1 MMFYR
6 DSVIYFTDYEV
17 CLPIEYEYKCY
28 NYNTKKM
35 SNKFPITKALPVLF
49 GFFIMG
55 LVDLVGIATNYVKQD
70 FALSD
75 TLANMLPMTLFLWFA
90 VLSVPTGMM
99 MNKLGRKRTVVI
111 SMAISLLA
119 MLLPLV
125 SYNFPMILVAFGLL
139 GIGNTIIQVSL
150 NPLLTNVVRGDRLT
164 SSLTLGQFIK
174 AIAAFLGPIIAG
186 VAAGS
191 FGNWKLVF
199 LFFGVVTVVS
209 GLWLALTPIHEKP
222 VSQSASS
229 FTSSFG
235 LLKDKTILMLFLGIV
250 FVVGVDVG
258 LNTTVPKFLME
269 RCGIPLEKAGL
280 GTSLYF
286 VARTLGTFVG
296 AILLV
301 KLSGRKFF
309 IWSMLVAVPTLV
321 AMLLTGNL
329 WGILSMVFILGLTV
343 ANVFSII
350 FSAALKKKPER
361 ANEISG
367 LLIMGV
373 AGGAIIPLIM
383 GVTSDSLGQTG
394 GMAVL
399 LVALAYLLFSAVR
412 MKEE

>member
-1 MMFYR
+1 MKNE
-6 DSVIYFTDYEV
+6 S
-17 CLPIEYEYKCY
+17 
-28 NYNTKKM
+28 
-35 SNKFPITKALPVLF
+35 SITKVLPVLF

-55 LVDLVGIATNYVKQD
+55 LVDLVGIATNYVKRD

-99 MNKLGRKRTVVI
+99 MNKLGRKRTVIV
-111 SMAISLLA
+111 SMVLSLLA

-125 SYNFPMILVAFGLL
+125 TYNFPMILVAFGLL

-174 AIAAFLGPIIAG
+174 AIASFLGPVIAG

-199 LFFGVVTVVS
+199 LFFAVVTVIS
-209 GLWLALTPIHEKP
+209 GLWLLLTPIHEKA
-222 VSQSASS
+222 VNQSSS
-229 FTSSFG
+229 TFAESFG

-258 LNTTVPKFLME
+258 LNTTIPKFLMDH
-269 RCGIPLEKAGL
+269 CNIPLEKAGL

-286 VARTLGTFVG
+286 VARTVGTFAG

-309 IWSMLVAVPTLV
+309 IWSMLAAIP
-321 AMLLTGNL
+321 AMLVMLLIGNL
-329 WGILSMVFILGLTV
+329 WGILSMVFVIGLAV

-373 AGGAIIPLIM
+373 TGGAVIPLIM
-383 GVTSDSLGQTG
+383 GITSDSLGQTG

-399 LVALAYLLFSAVR
+399 LIAMTYLLHSAFKL
-412 MKEE
+412 KEN

>member
-1 MMFYR
+1 M
-6 DSVIYFTDYEV
+6 
-17 CLPIEYEYKCY
+17 K
-28 NYNTKKM
+28 N
-35 SNKFPITKALPVLF
+35 SNSIRKVLPVLF

-90 VLSVPTGMM
+90 ILSVPTGMI

-119 MLLPLV
+119 MILPLV
-125 SYNFPMILVAFGLL
+125 HYNFPMILAAFGLL

-199 LFFGVVTVVS
+199 LIFAVVTVIS
-209 GLWLALTPIHEKP
+209 GLWLILTPIQEEA
-222 VSQSASS
+222 VSQQSS
-229 FTSSFG
+229 TFGKSFG
-235 LLKDKTILMLFLGIV
+235 LLKDRTILMLFLGIV
-250 FVVGVDVG
+250 FVVGIDVG
-258 LNTTVPKFLME
+258 MNTTIPKFLME
-269 RCGIPLEKAGL
+269 RCSIPLEQAGL

-286 VARTLGTFVG
+286 IARTVG
-296 AILLV
+296 AFIGAFLLV
-301 KLSGRKFF
+301 KLSARNFF
-309 IWSMLVAVPTLV
+309 IWSMLVAIIVLLV
-321 AMLLTGNL
+321 MLLIGNM
-329 WGILSMVFILGLTV
+329 WSILTMVFIIGFAL

-350 FSAALKKKPER
+350 FSAALKRLPEY

-367 LLIMGV
+367 LMVMGI
-373 AGGAIIPLIM
+373 AGGAIVPLIM
-383 GVTSDSLGQTG
+383 GIASDSVGQTG
-394 GMAVL
+394 GMSIL
-399 LVALAYLLFSAVR
+399 LVAMVYLLYSAFILN
-412 MKEE
+412 EN